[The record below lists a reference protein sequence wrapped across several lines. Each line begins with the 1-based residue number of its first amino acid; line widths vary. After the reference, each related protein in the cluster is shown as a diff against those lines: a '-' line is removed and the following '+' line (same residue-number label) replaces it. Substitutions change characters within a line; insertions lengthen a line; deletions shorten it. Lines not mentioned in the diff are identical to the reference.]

1 MDLVIIDQEREEK
14 KEMYNFI
21 KQQKEDYHIT
31 KEDLENIE
39 KKYGILFPEVLKKYY
54 LEHNG
59 DTIKLCTF
67 DIDGY
72 NYEIAKIVQ
81 LKYGSATFEH
91 IVDGDR
97 EDKII
102 DENMFPVARNE
113 GGDYYYWNKENEN
126 INLYYCD
133 DIEYPIYI
141 CKNMEEL
148 FEIMQ
153 KSC

>member
-1 MDLVIIDQEREEK
+1 M
-14 KEMYNFI
+14 
-21 KQQKEDYHIT
+21 
-31 KEDLENIE
+31 
-39 KKYGILFPEVLKKYY
+39 FPEVLKKYY

-67 DIDGY
+67 NIDGY
-72 NYEIAKIVQ
+72 NYEMAKIVQ

-153 KSC
+153 QSC